1 MRVRQVQAEAE
12 LAEVQAVSEPRSTD
26 THMRAP
32 RSTDTHMRAP
42 LTKPGLP
49 SRCNTAHQA
58 REAEPPPLP
67 PLPTEADLDQWEEK
81 TAAAKAAEAE
91 AAAKS
96 ASRQHRRCSHH
107 RMQPHIHGTA
117 ASCSMSDTGIGGCCT
132 ATYST

>member
-1 MRVRQVQAEAE
+1 VRVRQVQAEAE
-12 LAEVQAVSEPRSTD
+12 LAEVQAVSERARAQRSPRSTD
-26 THMRAP
+26 THTRA
-32 RSTDTHMRAP
+32 
-42 LTKPGLP
+42 LTKLGLP

-58 REAEPPPLP
+58 REVEPPPLP

-107 RMQPHIHGTA
+107 RMKMHKHGTA
-117 ASCSMSDTGIGGCCT
+117 PPAARCLTQSRRQLLHSYI
-132 ATYST
+132 